1 MMKRVKTQTLKILR
15 RKTRMDSLHLLPPP
29 MTTNWTRISVR
40 RSRLPKIS
48 FKRRSKARTLLNL
61 NLCPKRV
68 KAKVSKA
75 LASLKKRQRLLPRR
89 RALQ

>member
-1 MMKRVKTQTLKILR
+1 M
-15 RKTRMDSLHLLPPP
+15 
-29 MTTNWTRISVR
+29 
-40 RSRLPKIS
+40 PKIS